1 MTAGLPQWAGRPFGV
16 YITGSMAR
24 LSLLIVVVSL
34 AGAPLLAQEEAAPGR
49 CTTPDSLAVRGNQR
63 VNDVT
68 IRADA
73 QLLPGQP
80 LNFRAVQRAIRA
92 LFATGQ
98 FSDVRLLC
106 DVAAGGR
113 STLVIEVA
121 ERPLLGSLNITGVEK
136 VAEGKV
142 REKVDLLVN
151 RPLDPA
157 QLARAIQRIDS
168 LYEKEGY
175 YLAEVRPDTQTVDG
189 KVNLTLRID
198 EGRRL
203 AVSGIRVNGNSV
215 VSDGEIVDAMQTK
228 PEGFWWFRKGEFDED
243 KYAADLGERI
253 AQVYAKQGFIDFQI
267 IKDTLIVDR
276 ERGKALL
283 DITVSEGQQYRI
295 GEFEV
300 VGNHHFPTEA
310 IQRFYPFGDL
320 SPTLTERMRDLLT
333 PGSRPRNVF
342 DQTQWQ
348 DATDKLRTAYSN
360 EGYIY
365 AQVVPVIDRVKA
377 GSDSVPV
384 VNLRWEIT
392 ERSPAIVNRV
402 DIVGND
408 YTTEACIRDALLIL
422 PGDVFNQDRLVR
434 SYQNIANL
442 GFFETPL
449 PPPDTRPAG
458 EEGDVDII
466 FAVKEKRT
474 GSINFGASVGEGT
487 GVGGFLGLDQPNL
500 FGQCK
505 RASLQW
511 QFGANQKEFSL
522 SFTDPAIRQS
532 RISGTVS
539 VYHRRLRYIV
549 EDYGRSV
556 LSGGSL
562 QFGFPVPRSPFTRV
576 FLSYGG
582 ERVEQRG
589 GIFDQDTTIL
599 TSGEGFRSTLGVS
612 AQRDTRIGLPFAT
625 AGSLQSFSASFNGG
639 PLGGN
644 TAFQRYTTELKA
656 YAPLWTLGGERPGS
670 QPLQF
675 TLGLSARAGAVFGD
689 VGAFIVSQKFGLGG
703 VMFGEPLRGYKEFSI
718 TPNGYD
724 PNEQQTRASFGDAY
738 FSTTAELGLRLNS
751 QVYLNLFFD
760 AGNIWDHP
768 REFDPTRLFRGAG
781 LGVSLITPLGPL
793 GLDWAYGFDRTDIF
807 GRPDP
812 KWELHFRLGNL
823 Y

>member
-1 MTAGLPQWAGRPFGV
+1 
-16 YITGSMAR
+16 MAR
-24 LSLLIVVVSL
+24 LSLLPLVASL
-34 AGAPLLAQEEAAPGR
+34 VGAPLLAQEEGVTSGR
-49 CTTPDSLAVRGNQR
+49 CSTPDSIAVRGNKR
-63 VNDVT
+63 VGDAT

-73 QLLPGQP
+73 QLTAGQP
-80 LNFRAVQRAIRA
+80 LNFRSVQRAIRSI
-92 LFATGQ
+92 FATGQ

-106 DVAAGGR
+106 DVAANGR
-113 STLVIEVA
+113 ATLVIEVD
-121 ERPLLGSLNITGVEK
+121 ERPLLGTLAITGVEK
-136 VAEGKV
+136 VPERNV
-142 REKVDLLVN
+142 RDKVDLLVN

-168 LYEKEGY
+168 VYEKAGY
-175 YLAEVRPDTQTVDG
+175 YLAQITPDTQVVDG
-189 KVNLTLRID
+189 RVNLTLRIS

-203 AVSGIRVNGNSV
+203 AISGIRVNGNSV
-215 VSDGEIVDAMQTK
+215 VSDDEIVGEMQTK
-228 PEGFWWFRKGEFDED
+228 PEGFWWFRKGEFDEE
-243 KYAADLGERI
+243 KYASDLGERI
-253 AQVYAKQGFIDFQI
+253 VQLYAKQGFIDFQI
-267 IKDTLIVDR
+267 IRDTLIVDR

-283 DITVSEGQQYRI
+283 DITVNEGKRYRV
-295 GEFEV
+295 GSFEV
-300 VGNHHFPTEA
+300 VGNRRFSTDE
-310 IQRFYPFGDL
+310 IKRFYPFGDIA
-320 SPTLTERMRDLLT
+320 PTLTQRVRDLVT
-333 PGSRPRNVF
+333 PGPRITNVF
-342 DQTQWQ
+342 DQTQWE
-348 DATDKLRTAYSN
+348 DATNKLRTAYSN

-365 AQVVPVIDRVKA
+365 AQVRPVIDRA
-377 GSDSVPV
+377 ESGRDSIPV
-384 VNLRWEIT
+384 VNLRWEIE

-402 DIVGND
+402 DILGND

-434 SYQNIANL
+434 SYQNVANL

-449 PPPDTRPAG
+449 PPPDTRPSG

-522 SFTDPAIRQS
+522 SYTDPAIRQS

-562 QFGFPVPRSPFTRV
+562 QFGFPVPQSPFTRV

-589 GIFDQDTTIL
+589 GIFETDTTFL
-599 TSGEGFRSTLGVS
+599 TSGEGFRSSLGTS
-612 AQRDTRIGLPFAT
+612 IQRDTRIGLPFAT

-644 TAFQRYTTELKA
+644 TSFQRYTTELKA
-656 YAPLWTLGGERPGS
+656 YAPLWTLGGDRPGS

-675 TLGLSARAGAVFGD
+675 TLGLSARGGAVFGD

-703 VMFGEPLRGYKEFSI
+703 VMFGEPLRGYKEFTI
-718 TPNGYD
+718 TPSGYRPD
-724 PNEQQTRASFGDAY
+724 ERQTRASFGDAF

-760 AGNIWDHP
+760 AGNIWAHP

>member
-1 MTAGLPQWAGRPFGV
+1 
-16 YITGSMAR
+16 MAR
-24 LSLLIVVVSL
+24 LSLLAVVASL
-34 AGAPLLAQEEAAPGR
+34 VGAPLLAQEEGATGR
-49 CTTPDSLAVRGNQR
+49 CSTPDSIAVRGNQR
-63 VNDVT
+63 VGDAT

-73 QLLPGQP
+73 QLTPRQP
-80 LNFRAVQRAIRA
+80 LNFRGVQRAIRS

-106 DVAAGGR
+106 DVAADGR

-121 ERPLLGSLNITGVEK
+121 ERRLLGAVAIAGVEK
-136 VAEGKV
+136 VPERAV

-168 LYEKEGY
+168 LYEKSGY
-175 YLAEVRPDTQTVDG
+175 YLAEVTADSQVVDG
-189 KVNLTLRID
+189 KVNLTLRVD

-203 AVSGIRVNGNSV
+203 AISGVRVQGNSA
-215 VSDGEIVDAMQTK
+215 VSDEEIVGEMKTK

-243 KYAADLGERI
+243 TYAADLGERI
-253 AQVYAKQGFIDFQI
+253 AQLYAKKGFIDFQI
-267 IKDTLIVDR
+267 IKDSLIVDR
-276 ERGKALL
+276 DRGKALL
-283 DITVSEGQQYRI
+283 DITVAEGKQYRV
-295 GEFEV
+295 GSFEA
-300 VGNHHFPTEA
+300 VGNRVFSSEE
-310 IQRFYPFGDL
+310 IKRFYPFGDIA
-320 SPTLTERMRDLLT
+320 PTLTQRMRDLLT
-333 PGSRPRNVF
+333 PGSRATNVF
-342 DQTQWQ
+342 DQLQWD
-348 DATDKLRTAYSN
+348 DATGKLRTAYSN

-365 AQVVPVIDRVKA
+365 AQVRPVIDRVA
-377 GSDSVPV
+377 VGPDSVPV
-384 VNLRWEIT
+384 VNLRWEID

-458 EEGDVDII
+458 EEGDIDIV

-474 GSINFGASVGEGT
+474 GTINFGASVGEGT

-522 SFTDPAIRQS
+522 SFTDPAVRQS
-532 RISGTVS
+532 RISGTVN

-562 QFGFPVPRSPFTRV
+562 QFGFPVPRSPFTRL

-582 ERVEQRG
+582 ERVEPRG
-589 GIFDQDTTIL
+589 GIFEQDTTIL
-599 TSGEGFRSTLGVS
+599 SSGEGFRSTLGAS
-612 AQRDTRIGLPFAT
+612 AQRDTRIGLPFPT
-625 AGSLQSFSASFNGG
+625 AGSLQTFSASFNGG

-644 TAFQRYTTELKA
+644 TSFQRYTTELKA
-656 YAPLWTLGGERPGS
+656 YAPLWTVGGDRPGS

-675 TLGLSARAGAVFGD
+675 TLGLSARSGAVFGD

-718 TPNGYD
+718 TPNGFD
-724 PNEQQTRASFGDAY
+724 PDEGGQTRASFGDAF

-760 AGNIWDHP
+760 AGNIWNHP

-781 LGVSLITPLGPL
+781 VGVSLITPLGPL
-793 GLDWAYGFDRTDIF
+793 GLDWAYGFDRTDAS

>member
-1 MTAGLPQWAGRPFGV
+1 
-16 YITGSMAR
+16 MAR
-24 LSLLIVVVSL
+24 LSLIPAVLSL
-34 AGAPLLAQEEAAPGR
+34 LGAPLLAQEEPGTGR
-49 CTTPDSLAVRGNQR
+49 CATPDSIAVRGNQR
-63 VNDVT
+63 VGDAV
-68 IRADA
+68 IRSDA
-73 QLLPGQP
+73 QLTAGQP
-80 LNFRAVQRAIRA
+80 LNFRGVQRAIRGV
-92 LFATGQ
+92 FTTGQ

-106 DVAAGGR
+106 EVGADAR
-113 STLVIEVA
+113 STLVIEVV
-121 ERPLLGSLNITGVEK
+121 ERPLLGDLKITGVEK
-136 VAEGKV
+136 VPERSV
-142 REKVDLLVN
+142 SEKVDLIVN

-168 LYEKEGY
+168 LYEKAGY
-175 YLAEVRPDTQTVDG
+175 FLAQVTPDTQLVDG

-203 AVSGIRVNGNSV
+203 AISGIRVNGNTEL
-215 VSDGEIVDAMQTK
+215 SDDAIVAEMKTQ
-228 PEGFWWFRKGEFDED
+228 PEGFWWFRKGEFNEDE
-243 KYAADLGERI
+243 YARDLGERI
-253 AQVYAKQGFIDFQI
+253 AQLYAKRGFIDFQI
-267 IKDTLIVDR
+267 VKDSLIVDR

-283 DITVSEGQQYRI
+283 DITVNEGKQYRV
-295 GEFEV
+295 GTFEP
-300 VGNHHFPTEA
+300 VGNRRFSSEE
-310 IQRFYPFGDL
+310 ISRFYPFGDVA
-320 SPTLTERMRDLLT
+320 PTITERFTDLFR
-333 PGSRPRNVF
+333 SRNTNVF
-342 DQTQWQ
+342 DLTQWE
-348 DATDKLRTAYSN
+348 DATDRLRTAYSN

-365 AQVVPVIDRVKA
+365 AQVRPVIDRVPPGA
-377 GSDSVPV
+377 DDSIPR
-384 VNLRWEIT
+384 VNLRWEIE

-408 YTTEACIRDALLIL
+408 YTTEHCIRDALLIL

-458 EEGDVDII
+458 DEGDVDIV

-474 GSINFGASVGEGT
+474 GSVNFGASVGEGT

-500 FGQCK
+500 FGKCK
-505 RASLQW
+505 RASLNW

-522 SFTDPAIRQS
+522 AFTDPAIQQS
-532 RISGTVS
+532 RISGTVN

-549 EDYGRSV
+549 EDYGRSI
-556 LSGGSL
+556 LTGGSL

-582 ERVEQRG
+582 ERVEQSG
-589 GIFDQDTTIL
+589 GIFERDVTGSLQ
-599 TSGEGFRSTLGVS
+599 SGEGFRSTLGAS
-612 AQRDTRIGLPFAT
+612 LQRDTRIGLPFAT
-625 AGSLQSFSASFNGG
+625 AGSLQTFSSSFNGG
-639 PLGGN
+639 PLGG
-644 TAFQRYTTELKA
+644 TTSFQRYTTELKG
-656 YAPLWTLGGERPGS
+656 YAPLWTVGGERPGS

-689 VGAFIVSQKFGLGG
+689 TGPFIVSQSFGLGG

-718 TPNGYD
+718 TPRGYD
-724 PNEQQTRASFGDAY
+724 PNEQGQTRFSFGDA
-738 FSTTAELGLRLNS
+738 FFTTTAELGLRLNS
-751 QVYLNLFFD
+751 QVYLNAFFD
-760 AGNIWDHP
+760 AGNLWNTP

-781 LGVSLITPLGPL
+781 IGVSLITPLGPL

>member
-1 MTAGLPQWAGRPFGV
+1 M
-16 YITGSMAR
+16 
-24 LSLLIVVVSL
+24 
-34 AGAPLLAQEEAAPGR
+34 
-49 CTTPDSLAVRGNQR
+49 
-63 VNDVT
+63 
-68 IRADA
+68 
-73 QLLPGQP
+73 
-80 LNFRAVQRAIRA
+80 
-92 LFATGQ
+92 
-98 FSDVRLLC
+98 
-106 DVAAGGR
+106 
-113 STLVIEVA
+113 
-121 ERPLLGSLNITGVEK
+121 
-136 VAEGKV
+136 
-142 REKVDLLVN
+142 
-151 RPLDPA
+151 
-157 QLARAIQRIDS
+157 
-168 LYEKEGY
+168 
-175 YLAEVRPDTQTVDG
+175 
-189 KVNLTLRID
+189 
-198 EGRRL
+198 
-203 AVSGIRVNGNSV
+203 
-215 VSDGEIVDAMQTK
+215 
-228 PEGFWWFRKGEFDED
+228 
-243 KYAADLGERI
+243 
-253 AQVYAKQGFIDFQI
+253 
-267 IKDTLIVDR
+267 
-276 ERGKALL
+276 
-283 DITVSEGQQYRI
+283 
-295 GEFEV
+295 
-300 VGNHHFPTEA
+300 
-310 IQRFYPFGDL
+310 
-320 SPTLTERMRDLLT
+320 SPTLTQRVRDLLGGG
-333 PGSRPRNVF
+333 PDESNVF
-342 DQTQWQ
+342 DQAQWE
-348 DATDKLRTAYSN
+348 DATNKLRTAYSN

-365 AQVVPVIDRVKA
+365 SQVRPVIDRVA
-377 GSDSVPV
+377 VGPDSVPV
-384 VNLRWEIT
+384 VNLRWEIE

-408 YTTEACIRDALLIL
+408 YTNEACIRDVLLIL
-422 PGDVFNQDRLVR
+422 PGDVFNQDRLVS

-442 GFFETPL
+442 NFFETPL

-458 EEGDVDII
+458 EEGDVDIV
-466 FAVKEKRT
+466 FQVKEKRT

-522 SFTDPAIRQS
+522 SFTDPAIRRS
-532 RISGTVS
+532 RISGTVN

-576 FLSYGG
+576 FVSYGG

-589 GIFDQDTTIL
+589 GIFDQDTTLL
-599 TSGEGFRSTLGVS
+599 TTGEGFRSSLGLS

-644 TAFQRYTTELKA
+644 TAFQRYTTELRA
-656 YAPLWTLGGERPGS
+656 YAPLWTIGGERPGS

-703 VMFGEPLRGYKEFSI
+703 VMFGEPLRGYKEFAI
-718 TPNGYD
+718 TPNGFN
-724 PNEQQTRASFGDAY
+724 PNDEQRTRASFGDA
-738 FSTTAELGLRLNS
+738 FFTTTAELGLRLNS
-751 QVYLNLFFD
+751 QVYINAFFD

-768 REFDPTRLFRGAG
+768 REFDPTRMFRGAG

-793 GLDWAYGFDRTDIF
+793 GLDWAYGFDRTDGF

>member
-1 MTAGLPQWAGRPFGV
+1 
-16 YITGSMAR
+16 MAR
-24 LSLLIVVVSL
+24 IPLLPVVLSLV
-34 AGAPLLAQEEAAPGR
+34 GAPLLAQEEGAPGR
-49 CTTPDSLAVRGNQR
+49 CAIPDSIAVRGNER
-63 VNDVT
+63 VSETT

-73 QLLPGQP
+73 QLTAGQP
-80 LNFRAVQRAIRA
+80 LNFRGVQRAIRS

-106 DVAAGGR
+106 NVAADDR
-113 STLVIEVA
+113 STLVVEVA
-121 ERPLLGSLNITGVEK
+121 ERPLLGAIDVTGIDK
-136 VAEGKV
+136 VPERSV
-142 REKVDLLVN
+142 REKIDLLVN

-168 LYEKEGY
+168 LYERSGY
-175 YLAEVRPDTQTVDG
+175 YLAQIVADTQRVDG
-189 KVNLTLRID
+189 KVNLTIRID

-203 AVSGIRVNGNSV
+203 AISGIRVNGNSV
-215 VSDGEIVDAMQTK
+215 ISDNEIVDEMKTK
-228 PEGFWWFRKGEFDED
+228 PEGFWWFRKGEFNEDE
-243 KYAADLGERI
+243 YASDLGERI
-253 AQVYAKQGFIDFQI
+253 VQLYGGRGFIDFEI
-267 IKDTLIVDR
+267 VKDTLIVDR

-283 DITVSEGQQYRI
+283 DITVREGNQYRV
-295 GEFEV
+295 GGFEV
-300 VGNHHFPTEA
+300 VGNTIFSTED
-310 IQRFYPFGDL
+310 IKRFYPFGDIA
-320 SPTLTERMRDLLT
+320 PTLTQRVRGLLT
-333 PGSRPRNVF
+333 GGPDESNVF
-342 DQTQWQ
+342 DQAQWE
-348 DATDKLRTAYSN
+348 DATNKLRTAYSN

-365 AQVVPVIDRVKA
+365 SQVRPVIDRVA
-377 GSDSVPV
+377 IGPDSVPV
-384 VNLRWEIT
+384 VNLRWEIE

-408 YTTEACIRDALLIL
+408 YTTEACIRDVLLIL

-442 GFFETPL
+442 NFFETPL
-449 PPPDTRPAG
+449 PPPDTKPAG
-458 EEGDVDII
+458 EEGDVDIV

-522 SFTDPAIRQS
+522 SFTDPAIRRS
-532 RISGTVS
+532 RISGTVN

-576 FLSYGG
+576 FVSYGG

-589 GIFDQDTTIL
+589 GIFDQDTTL
-599 TSGEGFRSTLGVS
+599 LSSGEGFRSSLGLS

-644 TAFQRYTTELKA
+644 TSFQRYTTELRA
-656 YAPLWTLGGERPGS
+656 YAPLWTIGGERPGS

-675 TLGLSARAGAVFGD
+675 TLGLSARAGTVFGD

-703 VMFGEPLRGYKEFSI
+703 VMFGEPLRGYKEFAI
-718 TPNGYD
+718 TPRGFN
-724 PNEQQTRASFGDAY
+724 PNEDQRTRASFGDA
-738 FSTTAELGLRLNS
+738 FFTTTAELGLRLNS
-751 QVYLNLFFD
+751 QVYINAFFD

-768 REFDPTRLFRGAG
+768 REFDPTRMFRGAG

-793 GLDWAYGFDRTDIF
+793 GLDWAYGFDRTDAF

>member
-1 MTAGLPQWAGRPFGV
+1 M
-16 YITGSMAR
+16 
-24 LSLLIVVVSL
+24 
-34 AGAPLLAQEEAAPGR
+34 
-49 CTTPDSLAVRGNQR
+49 
-63 VNDVT
+63 
-68 IRADA
+68 
-73 QLLPGQP
+73 
-80 LNFRAVQRAIRA
+80 
-92 LFATGQ
+92 
-98 FSDVRLLC
+98 
-106 DVAAGGR
+106 
-113 STLVIEVA
+113 
-121 ERPLLGSLNITGVEK
+121 K
-136 VAEGKV
+136 
-142 REKVDLLVN
+142 
-151 RPLDPA
+151 
-157 QLARAIQRIDS
+157 
-168 LYEKEGY
+168 
-175 YLAEVRPDTQTVDG
+175 
-189 KVNLTLRID
+189 
-198 EGRRL
+198 
-203 AVSGIRVNGNSV
+203 
-215 VSDGEIVDAMQTK
+215 TK

-243 KYAADLGERI
+243 EYAGDLGERI
-253 AQVYAKQGFIDFQI
+253 TQLYAKRGFIDFQI
-267 IKDTLIVDR
+267 VKDTLIVDR

-283 DITVSEGQQYRI
+283 DITVSEGKQYRV
-295 GEFEV
+295 GSFEV
-300 VGNHHFPTEA
+300 VGNRRFSSDE
-310 IQRFYPFGDL
+310 IERFYPFGDIA
-320 SPTLTERMRDLLT
+320 PTLTQRMRDLVT
-333 PGSRPRNVF
+333 SGSRVRNVF
-342 DQTQWQ
+342 DQTQWD
-348 DATDKLRTAYSN
+348 DATSKLRTAYSN

-365 AQVVPVIDRVKA
+365 AQVRPVIDRVAA
-377 GSDSVPV
+377 GRDSLPV
-384 VNLRWEIT
+384 VNLRWEIE

-449 PPPDTRPAG
+449 PPPDTRPSG
-458 EEGDVDII
+458 EEGDVDIV
-466 FAVKEKRT
+466 FGVKEKRT
-474 GSINFGASVGEGT
+474 GTINFGASVGEGT

-532 RISGTVS
+532 RISGTVN

-576 FLSYGG
+576 FVSYGG

-589 GIFDQDTTIL
+589 GIFDQDTTL
-599 TSGEGFRSTLGVS
+599 LSSGEGFRSTLGLS

-625 AGSLQSFSASFNGG
+625 AGSLQTFAASFNGG

-656 YAPLWTLGGERPGS
+656 YAPLWTVGGERPGS

-703 VMFGEPLRGYKEFSI
+703 VMFGEPLRGYKEFTI
-718 TPNGYD
+718 TPDGYD
-724 PNEQQTRASFGDAY
+724 PTERQTRASFGDAF

-781 LGVSLITPLGPL
+781 VGVSLITPLGPL
-793 GLDWAYGFDRTDIF
+793 GLDWAYGFDRTDRF

>member
-1 MTAGLPQWAGRPFGV
+1 MVRLTSITAALV
-16 YITGSMAR
+16 
-24 LSLLIVVVSL
+24 L
-34 AGAPLLAQEEAAPGR
+34 ASAPLSAQQEGGAEGR
-49 CTTPDSLAVRGNQR
+49 CASPDSITVRGNSR
-63 VNDVT
+63 VSAAS
-68 IRADA
+68 IRSDA
-73 QLLPGQP
+73 QLSAGTQ
-80 LNFRAVQRAIRA
+80 LNFRGVQRAIRGVY
-92 LFATGQ
+92 ATGQ

-106 DVAAGGR
+106 EVAPDER
-113 STLVIEVA
+113 STLIIEVV
-121 ERPLLGSLNITGVEK
+121 ERPLLNSVDVAGVEK
-136 VAEGKV
+136 LSARTV
-142 REKVDLLVN
+142 RDKVDLLAN

-157 QLARAIQRIDS
+157 MLARAIQRIDS
-168 LYEKEGY
+168 LYEKAGY
-175 YLAEVRPDTQTVDG
+175 YLAEIVADSQLVDG
-189 KVNLTLRID
+189 RVKLTLRVD

-203 AVSGIRVNGNSV
+203 AISGIRVDGNAV
-215 VSDGEIVDAMQTK
+215 ISDNEIVGEMKTS
-228 PEGFWWFRKGEFDED
+228 PEGFWWFQKGEFDDD
-243 KYAADLGERI
+243 KYAADIGER
-253 AQVYAKQGFIDFQI
+253 VPTLYAKRGFIDFQI
-267 IKDTLIVDR
+267 VRDSLIVDR
-276 ERGKALL
+276 DKGKALL
-283 DITVSEGQQYRI
+283 DISVNEGQRYRV
-295 GEFEV
+295 GSFEV
-300 VGNHHFPTEA
+300 VGNRRFSTEE
-310 IQRFYPFGDL
+310 IERFYPFGDIA
-320 SPTLTERMRDLLT
+320 PTLTQRLRDLVT
-333 PGSRPRNVF
+333 PGSRATNVF
-342 DQTQWQ
+342 DQTQWD
-348 DATDKLRTAYSN
+348 DATNKLRTAYSN

-365 AQVVPVIDRVKA
+365 AQVRPVVDRV
-377 GSDSVPV
+377 SVDSIPV
-384 VNLRWEIT
+384 VNLRWEID

-458 EEGDVDII
+458 DEGDVDIV

-539 VYHRRLRYIV
+539 VYHRRLRYIL

-562 QFGFPVPRSPFTRV
+562 QFGFPIPRSPFTRV
-576 FLSYGG
+576 FVSYGG

-589 GIFDQDTTIL
+589 GIFDRDTTLL
-599 TSGEGFRSTLGVS
+599 TTGEGFRSSLGLSV
-612 AQRDTRIGLPFAT
+612 QRDTRIGLPFPT
-625 AGSLQSFSASFNGG
+625 AGSLQTFSSSFNGG

-644 TAFQRYTTELKA
+644 TAFQRYTTELRA
-656 YAPLWTLGGERPGS
+656 YAPLWSIGGERPGS

-718 TPNGYD
+718 TPRGFD
-724 PNEQQTRASFGDAY
+724 PNERQTRASFGDAY
-738 FSTTAELGLRLNS
+738 FSTTAEFGLRLNS
-751 QVYLNLFFD
+751 QVYVNAFFD

>member
-1 MTAGLPQWAGRPFGV
+1 
-16 YITGSMAR
+16 MAR
-24 LSLLIVVVSL
+24 LSLLPVLVAL
-34 AGAPLLAQEEAAPGR
+34 AGTPLLAQEEAATGR
-49 CTTPDSLAVRGNQR
+49 CSTPDSIAVRGNQR
-63 VNDVT
+63 VGETT

-73 QLLPGQP
+73 QLTPGQP
-80 LNFRAVQRAIRA
+80 LNFRGVQRAIRS

-98 FSDVRLLC
+98 FTDVRLLC
-106 DVAAGGR
+106 DVAANGR

-121 ERPLLGSLNITGVEK
+121 ERPLLGSLGITGVSK
-136 VAEGKV
+136 VPERTV

-151 RPLDPA
+151 RPLDPN

-168 LYEKEGY
+168 VYEKAGY
-175 YLAEVRPDTQTVDG
+175 YLAQVTPDTQTVDG
-189 KVNLTLRID
+189 KVNLTIRID

-203 AVSGIRVNGNSV
+203 AISGIRVNGNSV
-215 VSDGEIVDAMQTK
+215 ISDEEIVGEMETK
-228 PEGFWWFRKGEFDED
+228 PEGFWWFRRGEFNEDE
-243 KYAADLGERI
+243 YASDLGERI
-253 AQVYAKQGFIDFQI
+253 AGLYAKRGFIDFQI
-267 IKDTLIVDR
+267 IKDSLVVDR

-283 DITVSEGQQYRI
+283 DITVSEGKQYRV
-295 GEFEV
+295 GSFES
-300 VGNHHFPTEA
+300 VGNSRFSTEE
-310 IQRFYPFGDL
+310 IRRFYPFGDL
-320 SPTLTERMRDLLT
+320 APTLTQRVRDLLT
-333 PGSRPRNVF
+333 PGAREETNVF
-342 DQTQWQ
+342 DQAQWE
-348 DATDKLRTAYSN
+348 DATGKLRTAYSN

-365 AQVVPVIDRVKA
+365 AQVRPVIDRV
-377 GSDSVPV
+377 GTGGDSVPV
-384 VNLRWEIT
+384 VNLRWEIE

-458 EEGDVDII
+458 EEGDVDIV

-522 SFTDPAIRQS
+522 SFTDPAIQRS

-562 QFGFPVPRSPFTRV
+562 QFGFPVPRSPFTRIFV
-576 FLSYGG
+576 SYGG

-589 GIFDQDTTIL
+589 GIFEQDTSFL
-599 TSGEGFRSTLGVS
+599 TSGEGFRSTLGLS
-612 AQRDTRIGLPFAT
+612 AQRDTRIGLPFPT
-625 AGSLQSFSASFNGG
+625 AGSLQNFSASFNGG

-656 YAPLWTLGGERPGS
+656 YAPLWTIGGERPGS

-675 TLGLSARAGAVFGD
+675 TLGLSARAGTVFGD

-718 TPNGYD
+718 TPNGFD
-724 PNEQQTRASFGDAY
+724 PNEDGQTRASFGDA
-738 FSTTAELGLRLNS
+738 FFTTTAELGLRLNS
-751 QVYLNLFFD
+751 QVYLNMFFD

-781 LGVSLITPLGPL
+781 IGVSLITPLGPL
-793 GLDWAYGFDRTDIF
+793 GLDWAYGFDRTDRF

>member
-1 MTAGLPQWAGRPFGV
+1 
-16 YITGSMAR
+16 MAR
-24 LSLLIVVVSL
+24 LYLIPAVLSLL
-34 AGAPLLAQEEAAPGR
+34 GAPLLAQEEAGTGR
-49 CTTPDSLAVRGNQR
+49 CATPDSIIVRGNQR
-63 VNDVT
+63 VGEAT

-73 QLLPGQP
+73 QITPGQA
-80 LNFRAVQRAIRA
+80 LNFRGVQRAIRSI
-92 LFATGQ
+92 FATGQ

-106 DVAAGGR
+106 EVAPEGR
-113 STLVIEVA
+113 ATLVIDVV
-121 ERPLLGSLNITGVEK
+121 ERPLLGAIAITGVQK
-136 VAEGKV
+136 VPERSV

-157 QLARAIQRIDS
+157 QLARAVQRIDS
-168 LYEKEGY
+168 LYEKAGY
-175 YLAEVRPDTQTVDG
+175 FLAQVMVDTQMVDG
-189 KVNLTLRID
+189 KVNLTLRVD
-198 EGRRL
+198 ESRRL
-203 AVSGIRVNGNSV
+203 AISGIRINGNTEL
-215 VSDGEIVDAMQTK
+215 SDEEIVGGMKTQ
-228 PEGFWWFRKGEFDED
+228 PEGFWWFQKGEFNEEE
-243 KYAADLGERI
+243 YASDLGERLTEM
-253 AQVYAKQGFIDFQI
+253 YAKRGFIDFQI

-283 DITVSEGQQYRI
+283 DITVNEGKRYRV
-295 GEFEV
+295 GSFEV
-300 VGNHHFPTEA
+300 VGNRRFSTDE
-310 IQRFYPFGDL
+310 IERFYPFGDVA
-320 SPTLTERMRDLLT
+320 PTLTERVTGLLG
-333 PGSRPRNVF
+333 GSRETNLF
-342 DQTQWQ
+342 DLVLWE
-348 DATDKLRTAYSN
+348 DATNKIRTAYSN

-365 AQVVPVIDRVKA
+365 AQVRPVIERIPPGA
-377 GSDSVPV
+377 DSIPR
-384 VNLRWEIT
+384 VNLRWEIE

-408 YTTEACIRDALLIL
+408 YTIEQCIRDALLIL

-474 GSINFGASVGEGT
+474 GSVNFGASVGEGT

-500 FGQCK
+500 FGKCK
-505 RASLQW
+505 RASLNW

-522 SFTDPAIRQS
+522 AFTDPAIQQS
-532 RISGTVS
+532 RISGTVN

-549 EDYGRSV
+549 EDYGRSI
-556 LSGGSL
+556 LTGGSL

-576 FLSYGG
+576 FVSYGG
-582 ERVEQRG
+582 ERVEQSG
-589 GIFDQDTTIL
+589 GIFERDVTGSLQ
-599 TSGEGFRSTLGVS
+599 SGEGFRSTLGTS

-625 AGSLQSFSASFNGG
+625 AGSLQTFSASFNGG
-639 PLGGN
+639 PLGG
-644 TAFQRYTTELKA
+644 TTSFQRYTTELKG
-656 YAPLWTLGGERPGS
+656 YAPLWTVGGDRPGS

-689 VGAFIVSQKFGLGG
+689 TGPFIVSQSFGLGG

-718 TPNGYD
+718 TPRGYD
-724 PNEQQTRASFGDAY
+724 PTEQQTRFSFGDAF
-738 FSTTAELGLRLNS
+738 FSTTAELGLRLNA
-751 QVYLNLFFD
+751 QVYINAFFD
-760 AGNIWDHP
+760 AGNIWNTP

>member
-1 MTAGLPQWAGRPFGV
+1 
-16 YITGSMAR
+16 MAR
-24 LSLLIVVVSL
+24 LSLLPVVVSL
-34 AGAPLLAQEEAAPGR
+34 VGAPLLAQDEGPATGR
-49 CTTPDSLAVRGNQR
+49 CSTPDSIVVRGNQR
-63 VNDVT
+63 VSDATV
-68 IRADA
+68 RADA
-73 QLLPGQP
+73 QLAAGQT
-80 LNFRAVQRAIRA
+80 LNFRGVQRAIRS

-106 DVAAGGR
+106 DVAADGR

-121 ERPLLGSLNITGVEK
+121 ERPVLGSLAITGVDK
-136 VAEGKV
+136 VPERSV
-142 REKVDLLVN
+142 REKLDLLVN

-168 LYEKEGY
+168 LYEKAGY
-175 YLAEVRPDTQTVDG
+175 YLAQITPDTQVVDG
-189 KVNLTLRID
+189 KVNLTLRVD

-203 AVSGIRVNGNSV
+203 AISGIRVNGNSAI
-215 VSDGEIVDAMQTK
+215 SDGEIVSEMKTK

-243 KYAADLGERI
+243 TYAGDLGERI
-253 AQVYAKQGFIDFQI
+253 AQMYAKRGFIDFQI

-283 DITVSEGQQYRI
+283 DITVEEGKRYRV
-295 GEFEV
+295 GSFEV
-300 VGNHHFPTEA
+300 VGNRRFSSEEVE
-310 IQRFYPFGDL
+310 RFYPFGDVA
-320 SPTLTERMRDLLT
+320 PTLTQRMRDLLT
-333 PGSRPRNVF
+333 PGSHATNLF
-342 DQTQWQ
+342 DQMQWE
-348 DATDKLRTAYSN
+348 DATGKLRTAYSN

-365 AQVVPVIDRVKA
+365 AQVRPVIDRVA
-377 GSDSVPV
+377 VGPDSVPV
-384 VNLRWEIT
+384 VNLRWEID

-434 SYQNIANL
+434 SYQNISNL

-458 EEGDVDII
+458 EEGDVDIV

-532 RISGTVS
+532 RISGTVT

-589 GIFDQDTTIL
+589 GIFETDTAIL
-599 TSGEGFRSTLGVS
+599 SSGEGFRSTLGMS
-612 AQRDTRIGLPFAT
+612 AQRDTRIGLPFPT
-625 AGSLQSFSASFNGG
+625 AGSLQTFAASFNGG

-656 YAPLWTLGGERPGS
+656 YAPLWTVGGERPGS

-675 TLGLSARAGAVFGD
+675 TLGLSTRAGAVFGD

-703 VMFGEPLRGYKEFSI
+703 VMFGEPLRGYKEFAI
-718 TPNGYD
+718 TPNGFD
-724 PNEQQTRASFGDAY
+724 PSGSQSRASFGDAF

-751 QVYLNLFFD
+751 QVYMNLFFD

-781 LGVSLITPLGPL
+781 VGVSLITPLGPL
-793 GLDWAYGFDRTDIF
+793 GLDWAYGFDRTDRF

>member
-1 MTAGLPQWAGRPFGV
+1 MVRLFIVPAAVMLLASPVLSQEPTAG
-16 YITGSMAR
+16 
-24 LSLLIVVVSL
+24 
-34 AGAPLLAQEEAAPGR
+34 EGR
-49 CTTPDSLAVRGNQR
+49 CTTPDSIAVRGNSR
-63 VNDVT
+63 VGAAT

-73 QLLPGQP
+73 QIIPGDT
-80 LNFRAVQRAIRA
+80 LNFRGVQRAIRA
-92 LFATGQ
+92 IYATGQ

-106 DVAAGGR
+106 DVDASDRA
-113 STLVIEVA
+113 TLIVEVV
-121 ERPLLGSLNITGVEK
+121 ERPVLSTVDVAGVERLRP
-136 VAEGKV
+136 GTV
-142 REKVDLLVN
+142 RDKVDLLVN
-151 RPLDPA
+151 QPLDPA
-157 QLARAIQRIDS
+157 QLTRVIQRIDS
-168 LYEKEGY
+168 LYEKSGY
-175 YLAEVRPDTQTVDG
+175 YLARITADTQVVDG
-189 KVNLTLRID
+189 KVDLTLRVD

-203 AVSGIRVNGNSV
+203 AISGIRVNGNEV
-215 VSDGEIVDAMQTK
+215 VGDGEIVGEMETS
-228 PEGFWWFRKGEFDED
+228 PEGFWWFQKGEFNDDE
-243 KYAADLGERI
+243 YAADIGERI
-253 AQVYAKQGFIDFQI
+253 PTMYAKRGFIDFQVVN
-267 IKDTLIVDR
+267 DTLIVDR
-276 ERGKALL
+276 EKGKGLL
-283 DITVSEGQQYRI
+283 DITVNEGRRYRI
-295 GEFEV
+295 GSFEV
-300 VGNHHFPTEA
+300 VGNRRFSTDE
-310 IQRFYPFGDL
+310 IERFYPFGDVA
-320 SPTLTERMRDLLT
+320 PTLTQRMRDLIT
-333 PGSRPRNVF
+333 PGSTARNVF
-342 DQTQWQ
+342 DQTQWD
-348 DATDKLRTAYSN
+348 DATNKLRTAYSN

-365 AQVVPVIDRVKA
+365 ASVRPVVDRITT
-377 GSDSVPV
+377 DSVPV
-384 VNLRWEIT
+384 VNLRWEID

-466 FAVKEKRT
+466 FQVKEKRT

-556 LSGGSL
+556 LTGGSL

-576 FLSYGG
+576 FVSYGG

-589 GIFDQDTTIL
+589 GIFDVDTTLL
-599 TSGEGFRSTLGVS
+599 TTGEGFRSSLGAS
-612 AQRDTRIGLPFAT
+612 IQRDTRIGLPFPT
-625 AGSLQSFSASFNGG
+625 AGSLQTFSSSFNGG

-656 YAPLWTLGGERPGS
+656 YAPLWSLGGERPGS

-718 TPNGYD
+718 TPDGYN
-724 PNEQQTRASFGDAY
+724 PNEEQTRASFGDAF
-738 FSTTAELGLRLNS
+738 FSTTAELGLRLNA
-751 QVYLNLFFD
+751 QVYINAFFD

-781 LGVSLITPLGPL
+781 IGVSLITPLGPL
-793 GLDWAYGFDRTDIF
+793 GLDWAYGFDRTDLL

>member
-1 MTAGLPQWAGRPFGV
+1 
-16 YITGSMAR
+16 MAR
-24 LSLLIVVVSL
+24 LTLLPVL
-34 AGAPLLAQEEAAPGR
+34 ASVIGAPLLAQEEGAATGR
-49 CTTPDSLAVRGNQR
+49 CTTPDSIAVRGNQR
-63 VNDVT
+63 VGDAT

-73 QLLPGQP
+73 QLVAGQT
-80 LNFRAVQRAIRA
+80 LNFRGVQRAIRS

-98 FSDVRLLC
+98 FTDVRLLC
-106 DVAAGGR
+106 DVAATGR

-121 ERPLLGSLNITGVEK
+121 ERPLLGALAITGVEK
-136 VAEGKV
+136 VPERSV
-142 REKVDLLVN
+142 REKVDLIVN

-168 LYEKEGY
+168 LYEKAGY
-175 YLAEVRPDTQTVDG
+175 YLAQITPDTQIVDG
-189 KVNLTLRID
+189 KVNLTLRVD

-203 AVSGIRVNGNSV
+203 AISGIRVNGNSAI
-215 VSDGEIVDAMQTK
+215 SDGEIVGEMKTK

-243 KYAADLGERI
+243 VYAADLGERI
-253 AQVYAKQGFIDFQI
+253 AQLYAKQGFIDFQI
-267 IKDTLIVDR
+267 VKDSLVIDR

-283 DITVSEGQQYRI
+283 DITVSEGKRYRV
-295 GEFEV
+295 GSFEV
-300 VGNHHFPTEA
+300 VGNHHFPTEQ
-310 IQRFYPFGDL
+310 IQRFYPFGDIA
-320 SPTLTERMRDLLT
+320 PTLTQRMRDLLT
-333 PGSRPRNVF
+333 PGTTATNVF
-342 DQTQWQ
+342 DQMQWE
-348 DATDKLRTAYSN
+348 DATNKLRTAYSN

-365 AQVVPVIDRVKA
+365 AQVRPVIDRV
-377 GSDSVPV
+377 GTGPDSVPA
-384 VNLRWEIT
+384 VNLRWEIE

-434 SYQNIANL
+434 SYQSIANL

-449 PPPDTRPAG
+449 PPPDTRPSG

-474 GSINFGASVGEGT
+474 GTINFGASVGEGT

-522 SFTDPAIRQS
+522 AFTDPAIRQS
-532 RISGTVS
+532 RISGTVNL
-539 VYHRRLRYIV
+539 YHRRLRYIV

-556 LSGGSL
+556 LTGGSL

-589 GIFDQDTTIL
+589 GIFEQDTTL
-599 TSGEGFRSTLGVS
+599 LSSGEGFRSTVGVS
-612 AQRDTRIGLPFAT
+612 TQRDTRIGLPFPT

-644 TAFQRYTTELKA
+644 TSFQRYTTELKA
-656 YAPLWTLGGERPGS
+656 YAPLWTVGGERPGS

-675 TLGLSARAGAVFGD
+675 TLGLSARAGSVFGD

-703 VMFGEPLRGYKEFSI
+703 VMFGEPLRGYKEFTI
-718 TPNGYD
+718 TPDGYD
-724 PNEQQTRASFGDAY
+724 PSERQTRESFGDAF

-768 REFDPTRLFRGAG
+768 REFDPTRMFRGAG

-793 GLDWAYGFDRTDIF
+793 GLDWAYGFDRTDAF

-812 KWELHFRLGNL
+812 KWELHFRLGNI

>member
-1 MTAGLPQWAGRPFGV
+1 
-16 YITGSMAR
+16 MAR
-24 LSLLIVVVSL
+24 LSLLIVVASL
-34 AGAPLLAQEEAAPGR
+34 AGAPLLAQEEATPGR

-63 VNDVT
+63 VSDVT

-106 DVAAGGR
+106 DIAAGGR

-121 ERPLLGSLNITGVEK
+121 ERPLLGTLNITGVEK

-175 YLAEVRPDTQTVDG
+175 YLAEIRPDTQTVDG

-215 VSDGEIVDAMQTK
+215 ISDGEIVGAMQTR

-365 AQVVPVIDRVKA
+365 AQVVPVIDRAKT

-625 AGSLQSFSASFNGG
+625 AGSLQTFSASFNGG

-644 TAFQRYTTELKA
+644 TAFQRYSTELKA
-656 YAPLWTLGGERPGS
+656 YAPLWTVGGERPGS

-724 PNEQQTRASFGDAY
+724 PNEQQTRASFGDAF

-793 GLDWAYGFDRTDIF
+793 GLDWAYGFDRTDIL

>member
-1 MTAGLPQWAGRPFGV
+1 
-16 YITGSMAR
+16 MAR
-24 LSLLIVVVSL
+24 LSLIPAVLSL
-34 AGAPLLAQEEAAPGR
+34 LGAPLLAQEEPATGRCAAP
-49 CTTPDSLAVRGNQR
+49 DSVTVRGNQR
-63 VNDVT
+63 VGDAT

-73 QLLPGQP
+73 QITPGQP
-80 LNFRAVQRAIRA
+80 LNFRGVQRAIRSI
-92 LFATGQ
+92 FATGQ

-106 DVAAGGR
+106 DVAADGR
-113 STLVIEVA
+113 STLVIEVV
-121 ERPLLGSLNITGVEK
+121 ERPLLGALAISGVEK
-136 VAEGKV
+136 VPERTV
-142 REKVDLLVN
+142 REKIDLLVN

-168 LYEKEGY
+168 VYEKAGY
-175 YLAEVRPDTQTVDG
+175 FLAQVTPDTQIVDG
-189 KVNLTLRID
+189 KVNLTLRVD

-203 AVSGIRVNGNSV
+203 AISGIRVNGNTQL
-215 VSDGEIVDAMQTK
+215 SDDDIVGEMKTQ
-228 PEGFWWFRKGEFDED
+228 PEGFWWFQKGEFNEEE
-243 KYAADLGERI
+243 YASDLGERMV
-253 AQVYAKQGFIDFQI
+253 QLYAKRGFIDFQI

-283 DITVSEGQQYRI
+283 DVTVNEGKRYEV
-295 GEFEV
+295 GSFEV
-300 VGNHHFPTEA
+300 VGNRRFSTDELE
-310 IQRFYPFGDL
+310 RFYPFGDF
-320 SPTLTERMRDLLT
+320 SPTLTQRVTDLLGGAGKT
-333 PGSRPRNVF
+333 NQF
-342 DQTQWQ
+342 DLAQWE
-348 DATDKLRTAYSN
+348 DATNKLRTAYSN

-365 AQVVPVIDRVKA
+365 AQVRPVIERIPAA
-377 GSDSVPV
+377 GADSVPR
-384 VNLRWEIT
+384 VNLRWEIE

-408 YTTEACIRDALLIL
+408 YTTEHCIRDALLIL

-500 FGQCK
+500 FGKCK

-522 SFTDPAIRQS
+522 AFTDPAIRQS

-556 LSGGSL
+556 LTGGSL

-576 FLSYGG
+576 FLSYGAEG
-582 ERVEQRG
+582 VEQSG
-589 GIFDQDTTIL
+589 GIFERDVTGDL
-599 TSGEGFRSTLGVS
+599 SSGEGFRSTVGVS

-625 AGSLQSFSASFNGG
+625 AGSLQTFSASFTGG
-639 PLGGN
+639 PLGG
-644 TAFQRYTTELKA
+644 TTSFQRYTTELKA
-656 YAPLWTLGGERPGS
+656 YAPLWTVGGERPGS

-675 TLGLSARAGAVFGD
+675 TLGLSARAGTVFGD
-689 VGAFIVSQKFGLGG
+689 VGPFLVSQSFGLGG
-703 VMFGEPLRGYKEFSI
+703 VMFGEPLRGYKEFTI
-718 TPNGYD
+718 TPSGYD
-724 PNEQQTRASFGDAY
+724 PTEEGQTRFSFGDA
-738 FSTTAELGLRLNS
+738 FFTTTAELGLRLNS
-751 QVYLNLFFD
+751 QVYLNAFFD
-760 AGNIWDHP
+760 AGNIWNHP

-807 GRPDP
+807 RRPDP

>member
-1 MTAGLPQWAGRPFGV
+1 
-16 YITGSMAR
+16 MAR
-24 LSLLIVVVSL
+24 LSLLPVVISL
-34 AGAPLLAQEEAAPGR
+34 MGAPLLAQEEGPATGR
-49 CTTPDSLAVRGNQR
+49 CSTPDSIAVRGNQR
-63 VNDVT
+63 VGDAT

-73 QLLPGQP
+73 QLTAGQP
-80 LNFRAVQRAIRA
+80 LNFRGVQRAIRS

-98 FSDVRLLC
+98 FTDVRLLC
-106 DVAAGGR
+106 EVAANGR
-113 STLVIEVA
+113 STLLIDVA
-121 ERPLLGSLNITGVEK
+121 ERPLLGSLAIAGVEK
-136 VAEGKV
+136 VPERSV

-157 QLARAIQRIDS
+157 QLARAMQRIDS
-168 LYEKEGY
+168 LYEKAGY
-175 YLAEVRPDTQTVDG
+175 YLAQITPDTQIVDG
-189 KVNLTLRID
+189 KVNLTLRVN

-203 AVSGIRVNGNSV
+203 AISGIRVSGNSAI
-215 VSDGEIVDAMQTK
+215 SDDEIVSEMKTK

-243 KYAADLGERI
+243 VYAADLGERI
-253 AQVYAKQGFIDFQI
+253 AQLYAKQGFIDFQI
-267 IKDTLIVDR
+267 VKDTLIVDR

-283 DITVSEGQQYRI
+283 DITVDEGKRYRV
-295 GEFEV
+295 GSWEV
-300 VGNHHFPTEA
+300 VGNHHFPTEE
-310 IQRFYPFGDL
+310 IRRFYPFGDVA
-320 SPTLTERMRDLLT
+320 PTLTQRMRDLLT
-333 PGSRPRNVF
+333 PGPRVTNVF
-342 DQTQWQ
+342 DQTQWE
-348 DATDKLRTAYSN
+348 DATNKLRTAYSN

-365 AQVVPVIDRVKA
+365 AQVRPVIDRVA
-377 GSDSVPV
+377 VGRDSAPA
-384 VNLRWEIT
+384 VNLRWEIE

-402 DIVGND
+402 DIIGND

-449 PPPDTRPAG
+449 PPPDTRPSG

-466 FAVKEKRT
+466 FSVKEKRT

-589 GIFDQDTTIL
+589 GIFDQDTTL
-599 TSGEGFRSTLGVS
+599 LSSGEGFRSTLGVS

-625 AGSLQSFSASFNGG
+625 AGSLQTFAASFNGG

-644 TAFQRYTTELKA
+644 TSFQRYTTELKA
-656 YAPLWTLGGERPGS
+656 YAPLWTVGGERPGS

-718 TPNGYD
+718 TPDGFD
-724 PNEQQTRASFGDAY
+724 PNEQQTRASFGDAF

-751 QVYLNLFFD
+751 QVYLNVFFD

-781 LGVSLITPLGPL
+781 VGVSLITPLGPL
-793 GLDWAYGFDRTDIF
+793 GLDWAYGFDRTDVL